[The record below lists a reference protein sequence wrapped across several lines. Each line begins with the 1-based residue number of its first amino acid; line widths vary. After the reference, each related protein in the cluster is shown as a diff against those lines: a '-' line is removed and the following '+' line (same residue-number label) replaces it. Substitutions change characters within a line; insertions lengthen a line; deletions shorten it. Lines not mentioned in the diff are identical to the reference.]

1 MSLERYWYSR
11 NLVSL
16 LLAPLGWLYCAITD
30 LRRRAYGAGLLPT
43 TKVDVPVIVVGNISV
58 GGTGKTPMVAWL
70 VDVLRTAGWKP
81 GIVSRGYGG
90 KADHWPQAVA
100 AESDPAQ
107 VGDEPVLLAR
117 RCECPMSVGPDR
129 VAAARALIQAGTC
142 DVIVADD
149 GLQHFA
155 LERDLEIA
163 VVDGSRRF
171 GNGRCLP
178 AGPLRE
184 RARRLDQV
192 DFVVSNGPGARL
204 EYVMRLE
211 GEQAVALDGSGR
223 AKPLQ
228 AFCDGPVHAVAG
240 IGYPPRFFSHLRR
253 CGLQLIE
260 HPFPDHHAFSARDL
274 DFGDQLPV
282 LMTEKDGVKCK
293 ALAASYHWQVP
304 VRAVLDS
311 RLAARILER
320 LAARRGSEPRAAAC
334 HRLEPDHSEPK

>member
-1 MSLERYWYSR
+1 MSLQRYWYSN
-11 NLVSL
+11 NLVAL

-30 LRRRAYGAGLLPT
+30 LRRGAYCAGLLPT
-43 TKVDVPVIVVGNISV
+43 SKVSVPVIVVGNISV
-58 GGTGKTPMVAWL
+58 GGTGKTPLVAWL
-70 VDVLRTAGWKP
+70 VEVLRAAGWSP

-90 KADHWPQAVA
+90 KADRWPQAVDA
-100 AESDPAQ
+100 DSDPAQ
-107 VGDEPVLLAR
+107 VGDEPVLLAQ
-117 RCECPMSVGPDR
+117 RCACPISVGPDR
-129 VAAARALIQAGTC
+129 VAAAQALIQAGTC

-163 VVDGSRRF
+163 VVDGVRRF

-184 RARRLDQV
+184 CVRRLERV
-192 DFVVSNGPGARL
+192 DFIVSNGPGTRH
-204 EYVMRLE
+204 EYAMRLE
-211 GEQAVALDGSGR
+211 GEQVVAVDGSGR
-223 AKPLQ
+223 TKPLRE
-228 AFCDGPVHAVAG
+228 FGDGPVHAVAG

-253 CGLQLIE
+253 SGLQLIE

-293 ALAASYHWQVP
+293 DLAASNHWQVP
-304 VRAVLDS
+304 VTAVIDS
-311 RLAARILER
+311 RLAPRILER
-320 LAARRGSEPRAAAC
+320 LTVLRGSECKSAAC
-334 HRLEPDHSEPK
+334 RGLEPDHSEPK